1 MNKVQKALE
10 ILGAVMALLI
20 TILMIT
26 TVVALVNR
34 GAAWQASQALSAASD
49 WLFNA
54 SEYFFNIVVK

>member
-10 ILGAVMALLI
+10 ILGAVTALLI

-49 WLFNA
+49 WLFN
-54 SEYFFNIVVK
+54 